1 MTMARLISGLLKSAV
16 AAKALQIAK
25 REMAKPENQ
34 RKAKELF
41 TKVVS
46 RRTPR

>member
-1 MTMARLISGLLKSAV
+1 MARLISGFLKSAL

-41 TKVVS
+41 AKAAN
-46 RRTPR
+46 RRKNR

>member
-1 MTMARLISGLLKSAV
+1 MARLVGGLLKSAL

-34 RKAKELF
+34 RKAKDLL
-41 TKVVS
+41 TKVA
-46 RRTPR
+46 RRRGHR